1 MLDGVKERSDVQ
13 YEPSDSEGDS
23 DSENGADSDSE
34 VSEGEESDHDDDSD
48 GEGAR
53 SEDGSEPEGNAESG
67 PSRKRSNRASGSPPS
82 KAKRKRTAL
91 SPMANGRPKRL
102 TRNARD
108 AHHDR
113 IDRYYA
119 GGTSWG
125 MSVAQSVYLL
135 ATVLERADNDLLWFA
150 ILGTT
155 SQYVAGRIG
164 REEYEAY
171 HELFADEVV
180 RLNIAPIPNND
191 GTNGGLTGLNGRA
204 PNPDDRSIQRT
215 DELRFMLFRHWTLYD
230 AMLHSGYVAGRLGIW
245 KEKGRKRLQ
254 GLLAKMG
261 YVLSILLVDH
271 LHADCSHIHAKTP
284 ERLTGQH
291 LI

>member
-1 MLDGVKERSDVQ
+1 
-13 YEPSDSEGDS
+13 
-23 DSENGADSDSE
+23 
-34 VSEGEESDHDDDSD
+34 
-48 GEGAR
+48 
-53 SEDGSEPEGNAESG
+53 
-67 PSRKRSNRASGSPPS
+67 
-82 KAKRKRTAL
+82 
-91 SPMANGRPKRL
+91 
-102 TRNARD
+102 
-108 AHHDR
+108 
-113 IDRYYA
+113 
-119 GGTSWG
+119 

-291 LI
+291 LISCHSRPVIIQTDMQILLNPMHPILRTHVTHPKTLPPIQTGGDRTGIRPRRADLPLIRPIIRIPARLAVRCRRRGRLECAAGSGERTADGGGAGRREGRRGVVWWHEDMGDE